1 MYFPNCFHN
10 LTEGKDINSC
20 HVTSGYV
27 TSGHVTSGHVTSGH
41 VTSCHV
47 TSCHVISTQV
57 TSGHVTSDGNQT
69 VNQFAACRGMSL
81 TTVLMLCGR

>member
-1 MYFPNCFHN
+1 MYFPNYFHN
-10 LTEGKDINSC
+10 FTEGKDITSC
-20 HVTSGYV
+20 HVTSSQV
-27 TSGHVTSGHVTSGH
+27 TSDHVTSGH

-47 TSCHVISTQV
+47 TSCHMTFTQV

-69 VNQFAACRGMSL
+69 VNQFAACRATSL